1 MRVSDASRTSEIA
14 QNAISK
20 SEHVW
25 HITGSKYPNRDRTT
39 GVAPSERR
47 ACVWCENCKAT
58 MAEALSIDMDEM
70 MAILAETEP
79 EHSHATDD
87 MTIELNVV
95 PNIMTDA
102 ERSDMSRGVSHLPPV
117 RHVSLS
123 ERSCA

>member
-1 MRVSDASRTSEIA
+1 
-14 QNAISK
+14 
-20 SEHVW
+20 
-25 HITGSKYPNRDRTT
+25 
-39 GVAPSERR
+39 
-47 ACVWCENCKAT
+47 

-79 EHSHATDD
+79 ERSHATDD
-87 MTIELNVV
+87 MTLTIELNVV

>member
-1 MRVSDASRTSEIA
+1 MPPGPSEIA

-25 HITGSKYPNRDRTT
+25 HITGSKHPNRDHNCA
-39 GVAPSERR
+39 APSSAVRELRR
-47 ACVWCENCKAT
+47 TGEGHDG
-58 MAEALSIDMDEM
+58 EALSITDEM

-79 EHSHATDD
+79 ERSHATDD

>member
-1 MRVSDASRTSEIA
+1 
-14 QNAISK
+14 
-20 SEHVW
+20 
-25 HITGSKYPNRDRTT
+25 
-39 GVAPSERR
+39 
-47 ACVWCENCKAT
+47 

-79 EHSHATDD
+79 ERSHATDD
-87 MTIELNVV
+87 MTLSIELNVV

>member
-1 MRVSDASRTSEIA
+1 
-14 QNAISK
+14 
-20 SEHVW
+20 
-25 HITGSKYPNRDRTT
+25 
-39 GVAPSERR
+39 
-47 ACVWCENCKAT
+47 

-79 EHSHATDD
+79 ERSHATDD
-87 MTIELNVV
+87 MTIELNELNVV

-117 RHVSLS
+117 RHVRLS

>member
-1 MRVSDASRTSEIA
+1 
-14 QNAISK
+14 
-20 SEHVW
+20 
-25 HITGSKYPNRDRTT
+25 
-39 GVAPSERR
+39 
-47 ACVWCENCKAT
+47 
-58 MAEALSIDMDEM
+58 MAEALSIDMVE